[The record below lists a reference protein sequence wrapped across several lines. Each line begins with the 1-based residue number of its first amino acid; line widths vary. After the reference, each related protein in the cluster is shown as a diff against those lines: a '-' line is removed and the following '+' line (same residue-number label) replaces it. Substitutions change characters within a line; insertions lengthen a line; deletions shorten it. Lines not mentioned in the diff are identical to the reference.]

1 MKNLVGRRSPAGSD
15 RLLLPAV
22 LLVALAL
29 VAAACSGGDD
39 EAGGV
44 TETET
49 ETVTGTQATER
60 GDDSAGG
67 GSEADSEEAAT
78 DADAERSAGAASTA
92 DFDGEPVDSALRGN
106 RANPGFPEPVIE
118 PTLIRSGGVPP
129 DGIPAIDVPNFVTV
143 DDADFLVDEEA
154 VVLVEVDGLAKAYP
168 IQILIWHEIVNDT
181 FGDVPVSITYCPLC
195 NSALAFDRRFG
206 DRVLDFGTSGELYQ
220 SALVMYDRQTESL
233 WAHFTGQGLVGH
245 YAGAQLDIIPAQT
258 VSWAQFARAHPDG
271 LVLDTQ
277 TGASRPYGQNP
288 YPGYDFEQSDPIAGF
303 FNGDIDRTLAA
314 KARIVGIAD
323 DAGSVAVR
331 LEDLVTSPVIPV
343 GEGDRN
349 LVVFHQPGLA
359 SALDS
364 FEVGGGRDVGQTGV
378 FEAIGPDGQ
387 GLTFA
392 PVGDPADGA
401 FTDDETGSTWNVLGQ
416 AVDGPLA
423 GNELTQVT
431 HLDTFWFAWA
441 TYRPGTVIVE
451 PPA

>member
-1 MKNLVGRRSPAGSD
+1 MQRLAPRRSPTGRARFRFS
-15 RLLLPAV
+15 V

-29 VAAACSGGDD
+29 LAAACADGDD
-39 EAGGV
+39 EAVDGV
-44 TETET
+44 DG
-49 ETVTGTQATER
+49 VAT
-60 GDDSAGG
+60 DDATDSGADADGAD
-67 GSEADSEEAAT
+67 GSESDGSSTDEDEADDAA
-78 DADAERSAGAASTA
+78 DGGAASG
-92 DFDGEPVDSALRGN
+92 FDGEPIDSALRGN
-106 RANPGFPEPVIE
+106 RSNPGFPDPVID
-118 PTLIRSGGVPP
+118 PSLIRSGGVPP
-129 DGIPAIDVPNFVTV
+129 DGIPAIDAPNFVTV
-143 DDADFLVDEEA
+143 DDTDFLIDEEA

-181 FGDVPVSITYCPLC
+181 FGEVPVSVTFCPLC

-245 YAGAQLDIIPAQT
+245 YAGAELTFIPAQT
-258 VSWAQFARAHPDG
+258 VSWAQFKEAHPDG
-271 LVLDTQ
+271 LVLNQQ

-303 FNGDIDRTLAA
+303 FNGEIDRTLAS

-323 DAGSVAVR
+323 DAGSLAVR
-331 LEDLVTSPVIPV
+331 LEDLVANPVIPV
-343 GEGDRN
+343 TDEDRN
-349 LVVFHQPGLA
+349 LVVFHRPGLA

-378 FEAIGPDGQ
+378 FEAVGPDGA

-392 PVGDPADGA
+392 PSGSSGDGA
-401 FTDDETGSTWNVLGQ
+401 FTDDQTGSTWNVLGQ

-423 GNELTQVT
+423 GSELNQVP